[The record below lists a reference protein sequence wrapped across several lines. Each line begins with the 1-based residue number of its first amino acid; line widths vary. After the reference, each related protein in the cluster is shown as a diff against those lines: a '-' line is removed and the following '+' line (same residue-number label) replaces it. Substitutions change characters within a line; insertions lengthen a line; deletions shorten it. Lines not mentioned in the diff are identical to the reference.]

1 MPNSQLGRV
10 NTILRFIGNQNAVQ
24 AVPFEISYGNLAK
37 LRNVGRVTAEK
48 IAKLSPVWSQ
58 EHWDKHGEPEEVVV
72 AALRRG
78 ADVTEYPDYLA
89 VCTSIARAGQMRGP
103 TEDMANR
110 LRISSEEMQR
120 LAAKSLAVVMAER
133 PYA

>member
-1 MPNSQLGRV
+1 MPNSQPGRI
-10 NTILRFIGNQNAVQ
+10 NTILRFIGNYNAVQ
-24 AVPFEISYGNLAK
+24 AVPFETTYDNLAK
-37 LRNVGRVTAEK
+37 LRNVGRVTAQK
-48 IAKLSPVWSQ
+48 IAELTPVWSQ

-78 ADVTEYPDYLA
+78 ADVTKYAGYLDI
-89 VCTSIARAGQMRGP
+89 CTSIARAGQMRGP

-110 LRISSEEMQR
+110 LRISLAEMQR

-133 PYA
+133 SHA